1 MAGRYTVCLSL
12 SLSSLSLW
20 CCIRIWHALN
30 HLFHYV
36 SCLGTVCRAFRR
48 LVMGFGG
55 MALETPSTETPRL
68 VREGHI
74 DLESILQQGSV
85 EVVLGTF

>member
-1 MAGRYTVCLSL
+1 
-12 SLSSLSLW
+12 
-20 CCIRIWHALN
+20 
-30 HLFHYV
+30 
-36 SCLGTVCRAFRR
+36 
-48 LVMGFGG
+48 MGFGG